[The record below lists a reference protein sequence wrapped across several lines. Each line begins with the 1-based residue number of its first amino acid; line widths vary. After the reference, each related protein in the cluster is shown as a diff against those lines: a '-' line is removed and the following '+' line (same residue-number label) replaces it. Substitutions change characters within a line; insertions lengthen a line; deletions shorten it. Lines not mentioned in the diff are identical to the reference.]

1 MQLKINSSN
10 QQSLI
15 AVSIAILITGFLRLQ
30 LLSGLPDSDS
40 GFYIFLTQ
48 YIYNIVSSGEILKDM
63 NLHLYQFITSWVYS
77 LDVNQFILLR
87 LIDGLIAIAASIV
100 LFKVILKESDST
112 LFTVILTTGLLIIMN
127 DRHIIMYGY
136 TNSIWAAFLPLFSA
150 LLVWQNSN
158 KEDKYSF
165 YSIGGLV
172 SLGVLLREP
181 FLPFFIF
188 AGIAILIG
196 YGWRVLIKY
205 LIGSAVVG
213 FSILGF
219 MLMFRGWDLIDLFNS
234 YIQLATSIESGINV
248 GWKFPVQV
256 IMKANWFIIFTATAS
271 IFYLIKLYS
280 NDKNQVNMKRVW
292 FWGILVFI
300 PLIEYWSKL
309 GLPYHMNNCLIGLT
323 GLSALGWKYLSNNES
338 MRVNKLSLM
347 ILGVISMFIVL
358 PMVNENIIKPSRIFS
373 LSDAIRWTKSYDS
386 FRSQNMIE
394 RSQYIKVASKV
405 YGLTKNDST
414 MAVSG
419 YWQGIYPLT
428 KLLPPKDS
436 VTGKRNFELSTLRG
450 FYIYLDKDKN
460 ELIQMLRS
468 HRPTI
473 IVTTIIEEGRTWRG
487 EEDIPGI
494 IMATNLYEIVD
505 IVPPQFSYE
514 DFYTTQEI
522 QKTNP
527 GIDPMGWMPATIWRL
542 KDFK

>member
-112 LFTVILTTGLLIIMN
+112 LFTVILTTGSLIIMN

-172 SLGVLLREP
+172 SLGVLLRES

-292 FWGILVFI
+292 FWLLITLIPILEIF
-300 PLIEYWSKL
+300 SKASFA
-309 GLPYHMNNCLIGLT
+309 YHYANCLPGLA
-323 GLSALGWKYLSNNES
+323 GLSALGWKYMINKES
-338 MRVNKLSLM
+338 K
-347 ILGVISMFIVL
+347 
-358 PMVNENIIKPSRIFS
+358 
-373 LSDAIRWTKSYDS
+373 
-386 FRSQNMIE
+386 
-394 RSQYIKVASKV
+394 
-405 YGLTKNDST
+405 
-414 MAVSG
+414 
-419 YWQGIYPLT
+419 
-428 KLLPPKDS
+428 KLLLEQI
-436 VTGKRNFELSTLRG
+436 N
-450 FYIYLDKDKN
+450 
-460 ELIQMLRS
+460 
-468 HRPTI
+468 
-473 IVTTIIEEGRTWRG
+473 
-487 EEDIPGI
+487 
-494 IMATNLYEIVD
+494 
-505 IVPPQFSYE
+505 
-514 DFYTTQEI
+514 
-522 QKTNP
+522 
-527 GIDPMGWMPATIWRL
+527 
-542 KDFK
+542 

>member
-112 LFTVILTTGLLIIMN
+112 LFTIILITTLLILMN
-127 DRHIIMYGY
+127 QDEIVFYGY
-136 TNSIWAAFLPLFSA
+136 RNSIWAAFLPLFSA

-219 MLMFRGWDLIDLFNS
+219 MLMFRGWDLMNLINS
-234 YIQLATSIESGINV
+234 YTDYIGIADQFIRAKITFISFLPSI
-248 GWKFPVQV
+248 
-256 IMKANWFIIFTATAS
+256 KA
-271 IFYLIKLYS
+271 
-280 NDKNQVNMKRVW
+280 
-292 FWGILVFI
+292 
-300 PLIEYWSKL
+300 
-309 GLPYHMNNCLIGLT
+309 
-323 GLSALGWKYLSNNES
+323 
-338 MRVNKLSLM
+338 
-347 ILGVISMFIVL
+347 
-358 PMVNENIIKPSRIFS
+358 
-373 LSDAIRWTKSYDS
+373 
-386 FRSQNMIE
+386 
-394 RSQYIKVASKV
+394 
-405 YGLTKNDST
+405 
-414 MAVSG
+414 
-419 YWQGIYPLT
+419 
-428 KLLPPKDS
+428 
-436 VTGKRNFELSTLRG
+436 
-450 FYIYLDKDKN
+450 
-460 ELIQMLRS
+460 
-468 HRPTI
+468 
-473 IVTTIIEEGRTWRG
+473 
-487 EEDIPGI
+487 
-494 IMATNLYEIVD
+494 
-505 IVPPQFSYE
+505 
-514 DFYTTQEI
+514 
-522 QKTNP
+522 
-527 GIDPMGWMPATIWRL
+527 
-542 KDFK
+542 